1 MTFHDLPRLNA
12 VLNGTSA
19 LFLLAGYAC
28 IRQRKITAHRACM
41 VTALVSS
48 CLFLVS
54 YLIYHAEA
62 GTTRF
67 TGQGWIRP
75 LYFTILTTHTFL
87 AAIIVPLVILTL
99 RRALR
104 AEFPRHARI
113 ARWTLPIWLY
123 VSATG
128 VAIYFMLYVLYPSV
142 RTH

>member
-1 MTFHDLPRLNA
+1 VTFHDLPRLNA
-12 VLNGTSA
+12 ILNGTSA

-28 IRQRKITAHRACM
+28 IRRRKTTAHRTCM
-41 VTALVSS
+41 LTALGTS
-48 CLFLVS
+48 CLFLIS
-54 YLIYHAEA
+54 YLIYHSQA

-67 TGQGWIRP
+67 TGQGWIRS

-87 AAIIVPLVILTL
+87 AAAIVPLVILTL

-104 AEFPRHARI
+104 GEFPRHARI

-128 VAIYFMLYVLYPSV
+128 VAIYLMLYVLYPS
-142 RTH
+142 H